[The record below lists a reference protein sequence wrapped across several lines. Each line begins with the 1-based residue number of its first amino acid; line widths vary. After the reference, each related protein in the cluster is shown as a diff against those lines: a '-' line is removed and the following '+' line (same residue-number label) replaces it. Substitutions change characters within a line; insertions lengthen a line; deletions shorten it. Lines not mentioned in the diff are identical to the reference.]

1 LQKLEYGWQLSSPS
15 SKKVHCGYQRDFR
28 INNLVKYLK
37 SSHFKDTMLSSQDN
51 VAILLKFTIPLE
63 NEQSK
68 LQVPISSH

>member
-1 LQKLEYGWQLSSPS
+1 LNTAGNYQALFQRKYIVVIRGILEL
-15 SKKVHCGYQRDFR
+15 
-28 INNLVKYLK
+28 NNLVKYLK

-51 VAILLKFTIPLE
+51 VATLPKFTIPLE